1 MRKSLFCLYWNYFI
15 SRMILKFKYPWVL
28 ISSKVIRISACVS
41 FIDWL
46 VGDGSHSVLLCSL
59 VPVLMG
65 YFLLWSICL
74 GHFHGSFSS
83 SCFGKPCLLFI
94 LLPCLNMT
102 DSQLRVLLC
111 WTGEMKEKLVIF
123 WRFFLVFQYN
133 FWVFI
138 LSVIELLNRVRSDTE
153 PFADSL
159 MIMDVHSNINPLNCI
174 IFKPTFL

>member
-1 MRKSLFCLYWNYFI
+1 MLWENHFSVYTGITLSQEWFLN
-15 SRMILKFKYPWVL
+15 FKYSWVL
-28 ISSKVIRISACVS
+28 ISSQVIRISACVL
-41 FIDWL
+41 FI
-46 VGDGSHSVLLCSL
+46 GDGSHSVLLCSL
-59 VPVLMG
+59 VRVLMG

-74 GHFHGSFSS
+74 GHFHGSFPS

-94 LLPCLNMT
+94 LLPCLNNT

-123 WRFFLVFQYN
+123 WSFFLVFQYN

-138 LSVIELLNRVRSDTE
+138 LSVIGMLNRVRSDTE
-153 PFADSL
+153 PFADLL

>member
-1 MRKSLFCLYWNYFI
+1 MLGENHFSVYTGITLSQEWF
-15 SRMILKFKYPWVL
+15 LKFKYPWVL

-41 FIDWL
+41 FTDWL
-46 VGDGSHSVLLCSL
+46 VDDGSNLCSL

-83 SCFGKPCLLFI
+83 SCFGKLYLLFI

-138 LSVIELLNRVRSDTE
+138 LSVLGMLNRVRSDTE
-153 PFADSL
+153 PFADLL
-159 MIMDVHSNINPLNCI
+159 MIMDVHFNINPLNCI

>member
-1 MRKSLFCLYWNYFI
+1 MLWENHFSVYTGITLSQEWFLN
-15 SRMILKFKYPWVL
+15 FKYSWVL
-28 ISSKVIRISACVS
+28 ISSQVIRISACVL
-41 FIDWL
+41 FI
-46 VGDGSHSVLLCSL
+46 GDGSHSVLLCSL
-59 VPVLMG
+59 VRVLMG

-94 LLPCLNMT
+94 LLPCLNNT

-123 WRFFLVFQYN
+123 WSFFLVFQYN

-138 LSVIELLNRVRSDTE
+138 LSVIGMLNRVRSDTE
-153 PFADSL
+153 PFADLL